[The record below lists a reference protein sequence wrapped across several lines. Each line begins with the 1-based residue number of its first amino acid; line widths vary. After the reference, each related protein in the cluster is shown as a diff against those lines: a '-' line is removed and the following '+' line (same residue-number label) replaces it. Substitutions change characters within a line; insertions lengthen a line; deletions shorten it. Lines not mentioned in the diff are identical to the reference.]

1 MWIGTSLDE
10 YFILLVR
17 REMLMVSWFQVT
29 VKQIAQQQSKYG
41 NNLSRKLYC
50 KNIILWK
57 LHYATCLRSGQKNSK
72 LTWSTCENIKRLP
85 LDLLGHCLLV
95 TLTRKSSPELFYKKK
110 IFKTLLNSQEN
121 SYVGVTFLM
130 KLQNL

>member
-10 YFILLVR
+10 YLISLVR

-41 NNLSRKLYC
+41 NNLSRKLYY

-57 LHYATCLRSGQKNSK
+57 LHYATYLRSGQKKSK
-72 LTWSTCENIKRLP
+72 LTWSTCENIK
-85 LDLLGHCLLV
+85 
-95 TLTRKSSPELFYKKK
+95 SSARDYP
-110 IFKTLLNSQEN
+110 
-121 SYVGVTFLM
+121 
-130 KLQNL
+130 